1 MKYYYREEDWY
12 PVYQLM
18 PPNEVAPYIEM
29 TEEEMH
35 AYLTAKDTLA
45 LELQKF
51 NKKLQKQAKEIKEK
65 QELEQAQRMDKLR
78 KEWYKEKMRRGE

>member
-1 MKYYYREEDWY
+1 MPKYYYREEDWY

-51 NKKLQKQAKEIKEK
+51 NKKLQKQKKEREQKIKEYHNRMYNR
-65 QELEQAQRMDKLR
+65 QEGVGGWWEGMS
-78 KEWYKEKMRRGE
+78 